1 MIINEGFKTYH
12 GGNVPNRVLV
22 TGASGFVGRALC
34 ETLANA
40 GYEVRGVSRQ
50 HLISKNPKISFVRL
64 EAFNAGIDFSEVLSG
79 VDVVVHCAGK
89 TTTGNSGSC
98 LEAEEF
104 FACNT
109 DVTENLARQA
119 LTASVKRFIFL
130 SSAKVHGEKTEELYL
145 FTETSE
151 PNPAG
156 PYASSKIAAEEKLK
170 TAAVGMDMDVVI
182 VRPPR
187 VYCPG
192 AGRNFNVLTKIA
204 CLGLPLPFGS
214 VCNKR
219 SFISIENLV
228 DFIIR
233 CVEHPLA
240 AGETFVVSDNDDLS
254 TRELL
259 EKVAHAAS
267 KSAYLFPFPSNI
279 LRYLMTLLG
288 KQGIA
293 DRLFESFQVD
303 SSYAMKTLEWV
314 PPLSVDEGL
323 RRSFVRRDA
332 D

>member
-192 AGRNFNVLTKIA
+192 AGRNFNVIIYVGVYK
-204 CLGLPLPFGS
+204 F
-214 VCNKR
+214 
-219 SFISIENLV
+219 ENY
-228 DFIIR
+228 
-233 CVEHPLA
+233 
-240 AGETFVVSDNDDLS
+240 TFVVQNK
-254 TRELL
+254 ELFCIEMACCCCAPAPL
-259 EKVAHAAS
+259 LLATFGAVA
-267 KSAYLFPFPSNI
+267 
-279 LRYLMTLLG
+279 
-288 KQGIA
+288 
-293 DRLFESFQVD
+293 RLPCP
-303 SSYAMKTLEWV
+303 T
-314 PPLSVDEGL
+314 
-323 RRSFVRRDA
+323 
-332 D
+332 